1 MLDDTP
7 YVRLEHLT
15 DPPWESI
22 RKAAEKGI
30 FFVMQPIFLYAEIES
45 YLKNLGETWMKQC
58 YPVRTILDQGVKLCF
73 STDAP
78 ATSWAGPIRPVS
90 MFKGCCH
97 KEGV

>member
-15 DPPWESI
+15 DPSWESI

-73 STDAP
+73 FYRRSRHILGG
-78 ATSWAGPIRPVS
+78 SIRPVS